1 MHTHHRRLIRLI
13 LTAPV
18 FEIFC
23 ALGVW
28 NYHITDYMLPI
39 ARLYEAFSFVAALYL
54 CIFLLVWTTDWNT
67 QVQYFSQP
75 ENHGFKFFRRRYILV
90 TQILPSTFILTV
102 IELVTYGVE
111 CIRSNQFR
119 IVHLVVSVLHAI
131 VIICAISGMLPFLR
145 KHSTKL
151 KASEPTVWGKLLV
164 FKGIVFIQMIQS
176 LILSI
181 LGLTDT
187 LVPTATLSYNDVN
200 RGLNPFITCMVVLIL
215 SIMMIYYYNPRLHG
229 THGDYQHSGQPGDYY
244 HYQQVQ
250 PVDSG
255 ESGAKRIVNPRM
267 PFWRAIIDTI
277 NMTDVFI
284 GMGRAAKLIFKKHA
298 GVPEQLK

>member
-1 MHTHHRRLIRLI
+1 
-13 LTAPV
+13 
-18 FEIFC
+18 
-23 ALGVW
+23 
-28 NYHITDYMLPI
+28 
-39 ARLYEAFSFVAALYL
+39 
-54 CIFLLVWTTDWNT
+54 
-67 QVQYFSQP
+67 
-75 ENHGFKFFRRRYILV
+75 
-90 TQILPSTFILTV
+90 
-102 IELVTYGVE
+102 
-111 CIRSNQFR
+111 
-119 IVHLVVSVLHAI
+119 
-131 VIICAISGMLPFLR
+131 
-145 KHSTKL
+145 
-151 KASEPTVWGKLLV
+151 
-164 FKGIVFIQMIQS
+164 
-176 LILSI
+176 
-181 LGLTDT
+181 
-187 LVPTATLSYNDVN
+187 
-200 RGLNPFITCMVVLIL
+200 MVVLIL